1 VWHVSPLRFTGLSN
15 REPSPCVVVSSGLG
29 VGSCLVSVHVCCSSP
44 ICTHLS
50 AAFKQNCS
58 LPRTTLCVTL
68 IMQTLLQKQ
77 NVLAAGQHHRG
88 VAACSRTP
96 SSGRRV
102 TRAAA
107 AYGDADE
114 EHSASARPSYSAKKL
129 YNLLGSAKEPVG
141 SERGEVGAYL
151 AAAVLSTTCCP
162 CA

>member
-1 VWHVSPLRFTGLSN
+1 
-15 REPSPCVVVSSGLG
+15 
-29 VGSCLVSVHVCCSSP
+29 
-44 ICTHLS
+44 
-50 AAFKQNCS
+50 
-58 LPRTTLCVTL
+58 
-68 IMQTLLQKQ
+68 MQMLLQKQ
-77 NVLAAGQHHRG
+77 NVLAVGQHHRG

-107 AYGDADE
+107 AAHGDADE

-151 AAAVLSTTCCP
+151 ATAVLTTTCCP